1 MVPVG
6 VATAQ
11 RRDVPVYLKGLGNVT
26 ASNTVSVKSRVDGQL
41 SQVNFREGQNVNKG
55 DLLAVIDPRP
65 FQVALDQAQAN
76 LYRDQAQ
83 LKDAQLNYERF
94 KSFLDESG
102 AISRQQVDT
111 QKASAD
117 QLEGAVRADQAQIDN
132 AKLNLVYSH
141 ITSPI
146 NGRIGLRLVDVGNM
160 VHAADTNPL
169 LVITQLQPIAVIF
182 TLPEENLPTVAKHMR
197 QGPLAVEAYNSDDQ
211 TKLATGTLLTIDNQ
225 IDQTTG
231 TGRLKAMFSNQDNV
245 LWPNQFVNVRLLLE
259 THKGSTVIPS
269 AAIQN
274 GPQGSYVFV
283 VKPDKTVEVRPVTV
297 SFTQNNVASIASG
310 LNPGDVVVMDGQ
322 DKLQGGSK
330 VDPHAGGNRNGAILN
345 WADGLGNGAPAD
357 SSPASSP
364 PQTGSGQPSAA
375 TIFARRN
382 TMSPSRL
389 FILRPVATTLLMVGL
404 LLVGLVAYTQL
415 PVSALPEVDYPTIQ
429 VVTFYPGADPDVM
442 ASSVTAPLER
452 QFGQVPGLSQMTSTS
467 SLGSSIITLQ
477 FNLNENID
485 VEEQQVQAAI
495 NARHHLPAARSAQPA
510 HLQQGESGGLSHSD
524 AGADFGHVAA
534 LQG

>member
-1 MVPVG
+1 MLAVCLAAAALSGCSAGSKPGTARAATQTVVPVG

-41 SQVNFREGQNVNKG
+41 SQVNFKEGQNVNKG

-83 LKDAQLNYERF
+83 LKDARLNYERF
-94 KSFLDESG
+94 KSLLDDSG
-102 AISRQQVDT
+102 AMSRQQVDT

-117 QLEGAVRADQAQIDN
+117 QLEGAVRADEAQIDN

-146 NGRIGLRLVDVGNM
+146 NGRVGLRLVDIGNM

-182 TLPEENLPTVAKHMR
+182 TLPEENLPTVAMHLH

-231 TGRLKAMFSNQDNV
+231 TGRLKAMFNNQDNV

-259 THKGSTVIPS
+259 IHKDTTVVPS
-269 AAIQN
+269 VTIQN

-310 LNPGDVVVMDGQ
+310 LNPGDIVVMDGQ
-322 DKLQGGSK
+322 DKLQSGSK
-330 VDPHAGGNRNGAILN
+330 VDPHAGGTGGNRSGRSA
-345 WADGLGNGAPAD
+345 GNQTSSDQSSSGQSDQSSQPQAPSGQAASAGAPSGQAPPGK
-357 SSPASSP
+357 SSRAHSSA
-364 PQTGSGQPSAA
+364 TGS
-375 TIFARRN
+375 R
-382 TMSPSRL
+382 
-389 FILRPVATTLLMVGL
+389 
-404 LLVGLVAYTQL
+404 
-415 PVSALPEVDYPTIQ
+415 
-429 VVTFYPGADPDVM
+429 
-442 ASSVTAPLER
+442 
-452 QFGQVPGLSQMTSTS
+452 
-467 SLGSSIITLQ
+467 
-477 FNLNENID
+477 
-485 VEEQQVQAAI
+485 
-495 NARHHLPAARSAQPA
+495 
-510 HLQQGESGGLSHSD
+510 
-524 AGADFGHVAA
+524 
-534 LQG
+534 

>member
-1 MVPVG
+1 MRPGRSRTAVRGENNLVNTRIENSRQHGTHKTCRLSGQRVLAALAFSVAFIATVFLLGCSASSKPGTARASTQTVVPVG

-11 RRDVPVYLKGLGNVT
+11 RRDVPVYLKGLGSVT

-41 SQVNFREGQNVNKG
+41 SQVNFKEGQTVNKG

-65 FQVALDQAQAN
+65 FQVALSQAQAN

-94 KSFLDESG
+94 KSLLEESG

-117 QLEGAVRADQAQIDN
+117 QLEGAVRADEAQIDN
-132 AKLNLVYSH
+132 AKLNLAYSH
-141 ITSPI
+141 ITAPI
-146 NGRIGLRLVDVGNM
+146 GGRIGLRLVDAGNM

-182 TLPEENLPTVAKHMR
+182 TLPEENLPTVAKHLH

-231 TGRLKAMFSNQDNV
+231 TGRLKAMFNNQDNV

-259 THKGSTVIPS
+259 THKDSTVVPS
-269 AAIQN
+269 VTIQN

-283 VKPDKTVEVRPVTV
+283 VKADKTVEVRPVTV

-310 LNPGDVVVMDGQ
+310 INPGEVVVMDGQ

-330 VDPHAGGNRNGAILN
+330 VDPHAGGAGGSRNGQT
-345 WADGLGNGAPAD
+345 
-357 SSPASSP
+357 SPAQGASGQASSG
-364 PQTGSGQPSAA
+364 QASSGQAVSGQPSPAQSSP
-375 TIFARRN
+375 TGAR
-382 TMSPSRL
+382 
-389 FILRPVATTLLMVGL
+389 
-404 LLVGLVAYTQL
+404 
-415 PVSALPEVDYPTIQ
+415 
-429 VVTFYPGADPDVM
+429 
-442 ASSVTAPLER
+442 
-452 QFGQVPGLSQMTSTS
+452 
-467 SLGSSIITLQ
+467 
-477 FNLNENID
+477 
-485 VEEQQVQAAI
+485 
-495 NARHHLPAARSAQPA
+495 
-510 HLQQGESGGLSHSD
+510 
-524 AGADFGHVAA
+524 
-534 LQG
+534 